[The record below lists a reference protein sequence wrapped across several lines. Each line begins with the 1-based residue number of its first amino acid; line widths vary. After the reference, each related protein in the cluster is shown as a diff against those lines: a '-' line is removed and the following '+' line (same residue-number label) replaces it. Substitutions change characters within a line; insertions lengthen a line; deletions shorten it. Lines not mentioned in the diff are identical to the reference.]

1 MQLVEF
7 VVKLAAVMG
16 SAVMLCWCGKLAFK
30 WIRMYY
36 HLRNV
41 PYLEE
46 RWPFSFLLDTWMT
59 LRKMDNRLP
68 ITAKLF
74 NYLQDIASK
83 SIEEDVTIAYYGP
96 QPFLIC
102 ISPIAFEAILSSCV
116 NLNKSFIYQMMK
128 PWMGNG
134 VLTSDKD
141 IWRTRRKIL
150 TPAFHF
156 KILRNFLPIMNRR
169 TNDVVQKLLTMEDKS
184 LDILPV
190 LRLAAFGMLFETSMG
205 VNIDEEE
212 VSSKGLLHKTDE
224 LAATVVSRVL
234 NVLLWPDMVFYMTEV
249 GKTFLRN
256 VQYVRDYNKKIIQ
269 KRKAEYI
276 AGNAVPALKNS
287 FLDILLRMYID
298 EGTLTENEVAE
309 EVATFFIG
317 GFDTTA
323 SAASYTLYLLGH
335 HSDIQAK
342 VHAELDEV
350 FGDDKERSVTVED
363 MKKLKYLDCVIKE
376 ALRMYPPVPLV
387 ARDID
392 EDVRIGNCVIPK
404 GTVALAAIYFLHRH
418 PKVYKDPDV
427 FLPERFLETGTANPF
442 AYVPFSA
449 GSRNCIGQRFAQLEE
464 KIMLTQI
471 LRSFSVESVVPMS
484 DLQLQLEIV
493 LRPLQGIQLK
503 LKPR

>member
-1 MQLVEF
+1 MQIVE
-7 VVKLAAVMG
+7 VAVKLAVVIG
-16 SAVMLCWCGKLAFK
+16 SAATLYLCSKLAFK
-30 WIRMYY
+30 WIRIYY
-36 HLRNV
+36 HLWNV
-41 PYLEE
+41 PYVED
-46 RWPFSFLLDTWMT
+46 RWPFSFMLHTWMK
-59 LRKMDNRLP
+59 LRKMDRRLP

-74 NYLQDIASK
+74 NHLQDIVSK

-102 ISPIAFEAILSSCV
+102 ISPIVFEAILSSCV
-116 NLNKSFIYQMMK
+116 NLNKSFIYRMMK

-156 KILRNFLPIMNRR
+156 KILHNYVPIMNRR
-169 TNDVVQKLLTMEDKS
+169 TNEVVQKLMTMGDKS

-205 VNIDEEE
+205 VNIDEGE
-212 VSSKGLLHKTDE
+212 VASKGLLHRTDE
-224 LAATVVSRVL
+224 LAAAVISRVL
-234 NVLLWPDMVFYMTEV
+234 NVFLWPDSVFYMTDA
-249 GKTFLRN
+249 GKGFLRN

-269 KRKAEYI
+269 QRKAEYT
-276 AGNAVPALKNS
+276 AGRAVPALKNS
-287 FLDILLRMYID
+287 FLDILLRMHID

-335 HSDIQAK
+335 HGDIQAK

-350 FGDDKERSVTVED
+350 FGDDKGRSVTLED

-376 ALRMYPPVPLV
+376 SLRMYPPVPLV

-392 EDVRIGNCVIPK
+392 EDVLIGNCVIPK
-404 GTVALAAIYFLHRH
+404 GTVALAGIYFLHRH
-418 PKVYKDPDV
+418 PRVYKDPDMFV
-427 FLPERFLETGTANPF
+427 PERFLETGNANPF

-464 KIMLTQI
+464 KIMLAQI

-484 DLQLQLEIV
+484 ELQLQLEIV